1 MTTNLNPADISA
13 RKAKLIKI
21 KERLCFDDPS
31 FLLDDVEKQQ
41 SQECTNCVK
50 EKDTETILK

>member
-21 KERLCFDDPS
+21 KERLCFDDPN

-41 SQECTNCVK
+41 SQESTNCVK
-50 EKDTETILK
+50 EKGTETN